1 MQKKLIAL
9 AVAGL
14 ASAGAFAQSNV
25 TIYGV
30 ADGSFE
36 SVSADGASSGT
47 GYASRTRI
55 ATNSSLIGF
64 KGTEDL
70 GNGLKAMFQVENQ
83 ISLDGPGANAT
94 NTTNN
99 TNSQS
104 MGNGWNTRD
113 TFVGLTGGFGAV
125 LAGYVST
132 PQRSTATKYDL
143 MPGATGSGSLLNM
156 IGRVNLGGVTQGA
169 LGTTNNFGVSTD
181 VGGGQSVTNN
191 VGTIFRSQALV
202 YVTPVFNGFNG
213 VIAYVPNE
221 NRDNTAT
228 GTGYKRNQYGWNA
241 AANYANGPINVSLA
255 YLKLNDIGAISA
267 IGGAGAP
274 LSGDQNHTNWLLGA
288 SYDLSPSTKVSF
300 MYDNFK
306 GKLGLSAGGE
316 VEVKRNAFYLAGK
329 QSFGA
334 NEIILAYMKNGDNKV
349 SGLDGN
355 FGNSGAQAWS
365 LRLAHNFSKRTQA
378 YAIYTQIRNESNAVY
393 DFNGFNSVAP
403 AGTGGTGGG
412 VGTLNAGADPRVLG
426 VGVRHNF

>member
-36 SVSADGASSGT
+36 SVSANGASSGT

-83 ISLDGPGANAT
+83 ISLDGPSS
-94 NTTNN
+94 TT
-99 TNSQS
+99 TNSQT

-113 TFVGLTGGFGAV
+113 TFVGLSGGFGAV
-125 LAGYVST
+125 LAGYIST
-132 PQRSTATKYDL
+132 PQRSTAAKYDL
-143 MPGATGSGSLLNM
+143 MPGATGSGSSLNM

-169 LGTTNNFGVSTD
+169 LGTTNNFEASTTVD
-181 VGGGQSVTNN
+181 GGQSVTNN
-191 VGTIFRSQALV
+191 VGTIFRSQALA
-202 YVTPVFNGFNG
+202 YVTPVFKGFNG

-274 LSGDQNHTNWLLGA
+274 FSGDQNHTNWLLGA

-334 NEIILAYMKNGDNKV
+334 NEIVLAYMKNGDNKV
-349 SGLDGN
+349 SGLAGN

-378 YAIYTQIRNESNAVY
+378 YAIYTQIKNESNAVY
-393 DFNGFNSVAP
+393 DFNAIDSVAP
-403 AGTGGTGGG
+403 AGTGGG

>member
-1 MQKKLIAL
+1 MQKKLIVA
-9 AVAGL
+9 AVAAA
-14 ASAGAFAQSNV
+14 ASSMAFAQSNV

-36 SVSADGASSGT
+36 SVSASGASSGS

-83 ISLDGPGANAT
+83 ISLDGPAG
-94 NTTNN
+94 NT

-125 LAGYVST
+125 LAGYIST
-132 PQRSTATKYDL
+132 PQRSTAAKYDL
-143 MPGATGSGSLLNM
+143 MPGATGSGSSLNM
-156 IGRVNLGGVTQGA
+156 IGRVNLGGVAQGA
-169 LGTTNNFGVSTD
+169 LGTTNNFDASTA

-191 VGTIFRSQALV
+191 VGTIFRSQALA

-267 IGGAGAP
+267 IGGAGARF
-274 LSGDQNHTNWLLGA
+274 SGDQNHTNWLLGA

-300 MYDNFK
+300 MFDNFK
-306 GKLGLSAGGE
+306 GKLGLVAGGE

-334 NEIILAYMKNGDNKV
+334 NEIVLAYMKNGDNKV
-349 SGLDGN
+349 SGLGGN

-378 YAIYTQIRNESNAVY
+378 YAIYTQIKNESNAVY
-393 DFNGFNSVAP
+393 DFNAIDSVAP
-403 AGTGGTGGG
+403 AGTGGG

-426 VGVRHNF
+426 VGVRHSF

>member
-36 SVSADGASSGT
+36 SVSANGASSGT

-83 ISLDGPGANAT
+83 ISLDGPSS
-94 NTTNN
+94 TT

-113 TFVGLTGGFGAV
+113 TFVGLSGGFGAV

-132 PQRSTATKYDL
+132 PQRSTAAKYDL
-143 MPGATGSGSLLNM
+143 MPGATGSGSSLNM

-169 LGTTNNFGVSTD
+169 LGTTNNFGESTA
-181 VGGGQSVTNN
+181 VGRGQSVTNN
-191 VGTIFRSQALV
+191 VGTIFRSQALA

-274 LSGDQNHTNWLLGA
+274 FSGDQNHTNWLLGA

-334 NEIILAYMKNGDNKV
+334 NEIVLAYMKNGDNKV
-349 SGLDGN
+349 SGLAGN

-378 YAIYTQIRNESNAVY
+378 YAIYTQIKNESNAVY
-393 DFNGFNSVAP
+393 DFNAIDSVAP
-403 AGTGGTGGG
+403 AGTGGG

>member
-36 SVSADGASSGT
+36 SVSANGASSGT

-83 ISLDGPGANAT
+83 ISLDGPGANT
-94 NTTNN
+94 

-113 TFVGLTGGFGAV
+113 TFVGLTGDFGAV
-125 LAGYVST
+125 LAGYIST
-132 PQRSTATKYDL
+132 PQRSTAAKYDL
-143 MPGATGSGSLLNM
+143 MPGATGSGSSLNM
-156 IGRVNLGGVTQGA
+156 IGRVNLGGVAQGA
-169 LGTTNNFGVSTD
+169 LGTTNNFGESTA

-191 VGTIFRSQALV
+191 VGTIFRSQALA

-274 LSGDQNHTNWLLGA
+274 FSGDQNHTNWLFGA

-334 NEIILAYMKNGDNKV
+334 NEIILALPATSAIAVPRPGRCAWPTTSASAPKLTPSTPRSRTNPTPSMTSTPSTPWLPPVTAAV
-349 SGLDGN
+349 SVP
-355 FGNSGAQAWS
+355 STPAPTRAS
-365 LRLAHNFSKRTQA
+365 SALASAT
-378 YAIYTQIRNESNAVY
+378 TS
-393 DFNGFNSVAP
+393 D
-403 AGTGGTGGG
+403 AGKARAAADDRSRRAG
-412 VGTLNAGADPRVLG
+412 V
-426 VGVRHNF
+426 

>member
-36 SVSADGASSGT
+36 SVSANGASSGT

-83 ISLDGPGANAT
+83 ISLDGPSG
-94 NTTNN
+94 TT

-113 TFVGLTGGFGAV
+113 TFVGLSGGFGAV
-125 LAGYVST
+125 LAGYIST
-132 PQRSTATKYDL
+132 PQRSTAAKYDL
-143 MPGATGSGSLLNM
+143 MPGATGSGSSLNM
-156 IGRVNLGGVTQGA
+156 IGRVNLGGVAQGA
-169 LGTTNNFGVSTD
+169 LGTTNNFGESTA
-181 VGGGQSVTNN
+181 VGGGQRVTNN
-191 VGTIFRSQALV
+191 VGTIFRSQALA

-274 LSGDQNHTNWLLGA
+274 FSGDQNHTNWLLGA

-316 VEVKRNAFYLAGK
+316 VEVKRNAFNLAGK

-334 NEIILAYMKNGDNKV
+334 NEIVLAYMKNGDNKV
-349 SGLDGN
+349 SGLAGN

-378 YAIYTQIRNESNAVY
+378 YAIYTQIKNESNAVY
-393 DFNGFNSVAP
+393 DFNAIDSVAP
-403 AGTGGTGGG
+403 AGTGGG

>member
-36 SVSADGASSGT
+36 SVSANGASSGT

-83 ISLDGPGANAT
+83 ISLDGPSG
-94 NTTNN
+94 TT

-113 TFVGLTGGFGAV
+113 TFVGLSGGFGAV
-125 LAGYVST
+125 LAGYIST
-132 PQRSTATKYDL
+132 PQRSTAAKYDL
-143 MPGATGSGSLLNM
+143 MPGATGSGSSLNM
-156 IGRVNLGGVTQGA
+156 IGRVNLGGVAQGA
-169 LGTTNNFGVSTD
+169 LGTTNNFGESTA

-191 VGTIFRSQALV
+191 VGTIFRSQALA

-274 LSGDQNHTNWLLGA
+274 FSGDQNHTNWLLGA

-334 NEIILAYMKNGDNKV
+334 NEIVLAYMKNGDNKV
-349 SGLDGN
+349 SGLAGN

-378 YAIYTQIRNESNAVY
+378 YAIYTQIKNESNAVY
-393 DFNGFNSVAP
+393 DFNAIDSVAP
-403 AGTGGTGGG
+403 AGTGGG

>member
-36 SVSADGASSGT
+36 AVSANGASSGT
-47 GYASRTRI
+47 GYASRARI

-83 ISLDGPGANAT
+83 ISLDGPSG
-94 NTTNN
+94 TT

-113 TFVGLTGGFGAV
+113 TFVGLSGGFGAV

-132 PQRSTATKYDL
+132 PQRSTAAKYDL
-143 MPGATGSGSLLNM
+143 MPGATGSGSSLNM

-169 LGTTNNFGVSTD
+169 LGTTNNFGASTA
-181 VGGGQSVTNN
+181 VGGGQNVTNN
-191 VGTIFRSQALV
+191 VGTIFRSQALA

-228 GTGYKRNQYGWNA
+228 GTGYKRNQNGWNA

-267 IGGAGAP
+267 IGGAGSP
-274 LSGDQNHTNWLLGA
+274 FSGDESHSNWLLGA
-288 SYDLSPSTKVSF
+288 SYDFSPSTKVSF
-300 MYDNFK
+300 MYDNYK
-306 GKLGLSAGGE
+306 GKLGLTAGGE
-316 VEVKRNAFYLAGK
+316 AEVKRNAYYLAGK
-329 QSFGA
+329 QSFGT
-334 NEIILAYMKNGDNKV
+334 NDIVLVYMKNSDNKV
-349 SGLDGN
+349 GGLGGN
-355 FGNSGAQAWS
+355 FGNTGAQAWS

-378 YAIYTQIRNESNAVY
+378 YAIYTQIKNESNAVY
-393 DFNGFNSVAP
+393 DFNGIDAVAP
-403 AGTGGTGGG
+403 APAGTGGG

-426 VGVRHNF
+426 VGVRHSF

>member
-36 SVSADGASSGT
+36 SVSANGASSGT

-83 ISLDGPGANAT
+83 ISLDGPSG
-94 NTTNN
+94 TT

-113 TFVGLTGGFGAV
+113 TFVGLSGGFGAV
-125 LAGYVST
+125 LAGYIST
-132 PQRSTATKYDL
+132 PQRSTAAKYDL
-143 MPGATGSGSLLNM
+143 MPGATGSGSSLNM

-169 LGTTNNFGVSTD
+169 LGTTNNFGASTA

-191 VGTIFRSQALV
+191 VGTIFRSQALA

-228 GTGYKRNQYGWNA
+228 GTGYKRNQNGWNA
-241 AANYANGPINVSLA
+241 AVNYANGPINVSLA

-267 IGGAGAP
+267 IGGARSP
-274 LSGDQNHTNWLLGA
+274 FSGDESHSNWLLGA
-288 SYDLSPSTKVSF
+288 SYDFSPSTKVSF
-300 MYDNFK
+300 MYDNYK
-306 GKLGLSAGGE
+306 GKLGLTAGGE
-316 VEVKRNAFYLAGK
+316 AEAKRNAYYLAGK
-329 QSFGA
+329 QSFGT
-334 NEIILAYMKNGDNKV
+334 NDIVLVYMKNSDNKV
-349 SGLDGN
+349 SGLAGN

-378 YAIYTQIRNESNAVY
+378 YAIYTQIKNESNAVY
-393 DFNGFNSVAP
+393 DFNAIDPVAP
-403 AGTGGTGGG
+403 AGTGGG

>member
-36 SVSADGASSGT
+36 SVSANGASSGT

-83 ISLDGPGANAT
+83 ISLDGPSG
-94 NTTNN
+94 TT

-113 TFVGLTGGFGAV
+113 TFVGLSGGFGAV
-125 LAGYVST
+125 LAGYIST
-132 PQRSTATKYDL
+132 PQRSTAAKYDL
-143 MPGATGSGSLLNM
+143 MPGATGSGSSLNM
-156 IGRVNLGGVTQGA
+156 IGRVNLGGVAQGA
-169 LGTTNNFGVSTD
+169 LGTTNNFGESTA
-181 VGGGQSVTNN
+181 VGGGQRVTNN
-191 VGTIFRSQALV
+191 VGTIFRSQALA

-274 LSGDQNHTNWLLGA
+274 FSGDQNHTNWLLGA

-334 NEIILAYMKNGDNKV
+334 NEIVLAYMKNGDNKV
-349 SGLDGN
+349 SGLAGN

-378 YAIYTQIRNESNAVY
+378 YAIYTQIKNESNAVY
-393 DFNGFNSVAP
+393 DFNAIDSVAP
-403 AGTGGTGGG
+403 AGTGGG

>member
-36 SVSADGASSGT
+36 SVSANGASSGT

-83 ISLDGPGANAT
+83 ISLDGPSG
-94 NTTNN
+94 TT

-125 LAGYVST
+125 LAGYIST
-132 PQRSTATKYDL
+132 PQRSTAAKYDL
-143 MPGATGSGSLLNM
+143 MPGATGSGSSLNM

-169 LGTTNNFGVSTD
+169 LGTTNNFDASTA

-191 VGTIFRSQALV
+191 VGTIFRSQALA
-202 YVTPVFNGFNG
+202 YVTPVFKGFNG

-274 LSGDQNHTNWLLGA
+274 FSGDQNHTNWLLGA

-334 NEIILAYMKNGDNKV
+334 NEIVLAYMKNGDNKV
-349 SGLDGN
+349 SGLAGN

-378 YAIYTQIRNESNAVY
+378 YAIYTQIKNESNAVY
-393 DFNGFNSVAP
+393 DFNAIDSVAP
-403 AGTGGTGGG
+403 AGTGGG

>member
-36 SVSADGASSGT
+36 SVSANGASSGT

-83 ISLDGPGANAT
+83 ISLDGPSG
-94 NTTNN
+94 TT

-113 TFVGLTGGFGAV
+113 TFVGLSGGFGAV
-125 LAGYVST
+125 LAGYIST
-132 PQRSTATKYDL
+132 PQRSTAAKYDL
-143 MPGATGSGSLLNM
+143 MPGATGSGSSLNM
-156 IGRVNLGGVTQGA
+156 IGRVNLGGVAQGA
-169 LGTTNNFGVSTD
+169 LGTTNNFDVSTA

-191 VGTIFRSQALV
+191 VGTIFRSQALA

-274 LSGDQNHTNWLLGA
+274 FSGDQNHTNWLLGA

-334 NEIILAYMKNGDNKV
+334 NEIVLAYMKNGDNKV
-349 SGLDGN
+349 SGLAGN

-378 YAIYTQIRNESNAVY
+378 YAIYTQIKNESNAVY
-393 DFNGFNSVAP
+393 DFNAIDSVAP
-403 AGTGGTGGG
+403 AGTGGG

>member
-36 SVSADGASSGT
+36 SVSANGASSGT

-83 ISLDGPGANAT
+83 ISLDGPSS
-94 NTTNN
+94 TT
-99 TNSQS
+99 TNSQT

-113 TFVGLTGGFGAV
+113 TFVGLSGGFGAV

-132 PQRSTATKYDL
+132 PQRSTAAKYDL

-156 IGRVNLGGVTQGA
+156 IGRVNLGGVAQGA
-169 LGTTNNFGVSTD
+169 LGTTNNFGESTA
-181 VGGGQSVTNN
+181 VGGNQSVTNN
-191 VGTIFRSQALV
+191 VGTIFRSQALA

-274 LSGDQNHTNWLLGA
+274 FSGDQNHTNWLLGA

-393 DFNGFNSVAP
+393 DFNAIDSVAP
-403 AGTGGTGGG
+403 AGTGGG

>member
-36 SVSADGASSGT
+36 SVSASGASSGS

-83 ISLDGPGANAT
+83 ISLDGPTG
-94 NTTNN
+94 NTTN
-99 TNSQS
+99 SQT

-113 TFVGLTGGFGAV
+113 TFVGLSGGFGAV
-125 LAGYVST
+125 LAGYIST
-132 PQRSTATKYDL
+132 PQRSTAAKYDL
-143 MPGATGSGSLLNM
+143 MPGATGSGSSLNM

-169 LGTTNNFGVSTD
+169 LGTTNNFEASTA

-191 VGTIFRSQALV
+191 VGTIFRSQALA
-202 YVTPVFNGFNG
+202 YVTPVFKGFNG

-274 LSGDQNHTNWLLGA
+274 FSGDESHSNWLLGA
-288 SYDLSPSTKVSF
+288 SYDFSPSTKVSF
-300 MYDNFK
+300 MYDNYK
-306 GKLGLSAGGE
+306 GKLGLTAGGE
-316 VEVKRNAFYLAGK
+316 AEVKRNAYYLAGK
-329 QSFGA
+329 QSFGT
-334 NEIILAYMKNGDNKV
+334 NDIVLVYMKNSDNKV
-349 SGLDGN
+349 SGLAGN

-378 YAIYTQIRNESNAVY
+378 YAIYTQIKNESNAVY
-393 DFNGFNSVAP
+393 DFNAIDSVAP
-403 AGTGGTGGG
+403 AGTGGG
-412 VGTLNAGADPRVLG
+412 VGILSAGADPRVLG
-426 VGVRHNF
+426 VGVRHSF

>member
-36 SVSADGASSGT
+36 SVSANGASSGT

-83 ISLDGPGANAT
+83 ISLDGPSS
-94 NTTNN
+94 TT
-99 TNSQS
+99 TNSQT

-113 TFVGLTGGFGAV
+113 TFVGLSGGFGAV
-125 LAGYVST
+125 LAGYIST
-132 PQRSTATKYDL
+132 PQRSTAAKYDL
-143 MPGATGSGSLLNM
+143 MPGATGSGSSLNM

-169 LGTTNNFGVSTD
+169 LGTTNNFDASTA

-191 VGTIFRSQALV
+191 VGTIFRSQALA
-202 YVTPVFNGFNG
+202 YVTPVFKGFNG

-274 LSGDQNHTNWLLGA
+274 FSGDQNHTNWLLGA

-334 NEIILAYMKNGDNKV
+334 NEIVLAYMKNGDNKV
-349 SGLDGN
+349 SGLAGN

-378 YAIYTQIRNESNAVY
+378 YAIYTQIKNESNAVY
-393 DFNGFNSVAP
+393 DFNAIDSVAP
-403 AGTGGTGGG
+403 AGTGGG

>member
-36 SVSADGASSGT
+36 SVSANGASSGT

-83 ISLDGPGANAT
+83 ISLDGPSG
-94 NTTNN
+94 TT

-113 TFVGLTGGFGAV
+113 TFVGLSGGFGAV
-125 LAGYVST
+125 LAGYIST
-132 PQRSTATKYDL
+132 PQRSTGAKYDL
-143 MPGATGSGSLLNM
+143 MPGATGSGSSLNM
-156 IGRVNLGGVTQGA
+156 IGRVNLGGVAQGA
-169 LGTTNNFGVSTD
+169 LGTTNNFGESTA
-181 VGGGQSVTNN
+181 VGGGQRVTNN
-191 VGTIFRSQALV
+191 VGTIFRSQALA

-274 LSGDQNHTNWLLGA
+274 FSGDQNHTNWLLGA

-334 NEIILAYMKNGDNKV
+334 NEIVLAYMKNGDNKV
-349 SGLDGN
+349 SGLAGN

-378 YAIYTQIRNESNAVY
+378 YAIYTQIKNESNAVY
-393 DFNGFNSVAP
+393 DFNAIDSVAP
-403 AGTGGTGGG
+403 AGTGGG

>member
-36 SVSADGASSGT
+36 SVSANGASSGT

-83 ISLDGPGANAT
+83 ISLDGPSS
-94 NTTNN
+94 TT

-113 TFVGLTGGFGAV
+113 TFVGLSGGFGAV

-132 PQRSTATKYDL
+132 PQRSTAAKYDL
-143 MPGATGSGSLLNM
+143 MPGATGSGSSLNM

-169 LGTTNNFGVSTD
+169 LGTTNNFGASTA

-191 VGTIFRSQALV
+191 VGTIFRSQALA

-228 GTGYKRNQYGWNA
+228 GTGYKRNQYAWNA

-274 LSGDQNHTNWLLGA
+274 FSGDQNHTNWLLGA

-334 NEIILAYMKNGDNKV
+334 NEIVLAYMKNGDNKV
-349 SGLDGN
+349 SGLAGN

-378 YAIYTQIRNESNAVY
+378 YAIYTQIKNESNAVY
-393 DFNGFNSVAP
+393 DFNAIDSVAP
-403 AGTGGTGGG
+403 AGTGGG

>member
-36 SVSADGASSGT
+36 SVSANGASSGT

-83 ISLDGPGANAT
+83 ISLDGPSS
-94 NTTNN
+94 TT

-113 TFVGLTGGFGAV
+113 TFVGLSGGFGAV

-132 PQRSTATKYDL
+132 PQRSTAAKYDL
-143 MPGATGSGSLLNM
+143 MPGATGSGSSLNM

-169 LGTTNNFGVSTD
+169 LGTTNNFDASTA

-191 VGTIFRSQALV
+191 VGTIFRSQALA
-202 YVTPVFNGFNG
+202 YVTPVFKGFNG

-274 LSGDQNHTNWLLGA
+274 FSGDQNHTNWLLGA

-334 NEIILAYMKNGDNKV
+334 NDLVVAYMRNDDNKV
-349 SGLDGN
+349 NGVGGS
-355 FGNSGAQAWS
+355 FGDTGAQAWS
-365 LRLAHNFSKRTQA
+365 VRLAHNFSKRTQA
-378 YAIYTQIRNESNAVY
+378 YAIYTQIENEANAVY
-393 DFNGFNSVAP
+393 DFNAIDP
-403 AGTGGTGGG
+403 AVPGGTGGG
-412 VGTLNAGADPRVLG
+412 NGVVSAGADPRVLG
-426 VGVRHNF
+426 VGIRHSF

>member
-36 SVSADGASSGT
+36 SVSANGASSGT

-83 ISLDGPGANAT
+83 ISLDGPGANT
-94 NTTNN
+94 

-113 TFVGLTGGFGAV
+113 TFVGLSGGFGAV

-132 PQRSTATKYDL
+132 PQRSTAAKYDL
-143 MPGATGSGSLLNM
+143 MPGATGSGSSLNM
-156 IGRVNLGGVTQGA
+156 IGRVNLGGVAQGA
-169 LGTTNNFGVSTD
+169 LGTTNNFGESTA

-191 VGTIFRSQALV
+191 VGTIFRSQALA

-274 LSGDQNHTNWLLGA
+274 FSGDQNHTNWLLGA

-329 QSFGA
+329 QSFGD

-349 SGLDGN
+349 SGLAGN

-378 YAIYTQIRNESNAVY
+378 YAIYTQIKNESNAVY
-393 DFNGFNSVAP
+393 DFNAIDSVAP
-403 AGTGGTGGG
+403 AGTGGG

>member
-1 MQKKLIAL
+1 MQKKIIAL

-30 ADGSFE
+30 ADASFE
-36 SVSADGASSGT
+36 SVNVGG
-47 GYASRTRI
+47 GYASRTRL

-70 GNGLKAMFQVENQ
+70 GNGLKAIFQVENQ
-83 ISLDGPGANAT
+83 LSLDGPKD
-94 NTTNN
+94 NT

-113 TFVGLTGGFGAV
+113 TFVGLSGGFGAV
-125 LAGYVST
+125 LAGYIST
-132 PQRSTATKYDL
+132 PQRSTAAKYDL
-143 MPGATGSGSLLNM
+143 MPGATGSGSSLNM
-156 IGRVNLGGVTQGA
+156 IGRVNLGGVVQGAGLGANTFEANSGA
-169 LGTTNNFGVSTD
+169 LG
-181 VGGGQSVTNN
+181 GGQTLTNN
-191 VGTIFRSQALV
+191 VGTIFRSQALA

-228 GTGYKRNQYGWNA
+228 GTGYKRNQYAWNA

-274 LSGDQNHTNWLLGA
+274 FSGDQNHTNWLLGA

-316 VEVKRNAFYLAGK
+316 VEVKRNAWYLAGK

-334 NEIILAYMKNGDNKV
+334 NDLIVAYMRNGDNKV
-349 SGLDGN
+349 SNLPGSYGDT
-355 FGNSGAQAWS
+355 GAQALS
-365 LRLAHNFSKRTQA
+365 IRLAHNFSKRTQA
-378 YAIYTQIRNESNAVY
+378 YAIYTQIKNESNAVY
-393 DFNGFNSVAP
+393 DFNAIDPAVP
-403 AGTGGTGGG
+403 AGTGGGNG
-412 VGTLNAGADPRVLG
+412 VINAGADPRVLG

>member
-83 ISLDGPGANAT
+83 ISLDGPSS
-94 NTTNN
+94 TT
-99 TNSQS
+99 TNSQT

-113 TFVGLTGGFGAV
+113 TFVGLSGGFGAV

-132 PQRSTATKYDL
+132 PQRSTAAKYDL

-274 LSGDQNHTNWLLGA
+274 FSGDQNHTNWLLGA

-393 DFNGFNSVAP
+393 DFNAIDPVAP
-403 AGTGGTGGG
+403 AGTGGG

>member
-36 SVSADGASSGT
+36 SVSANGASSGT

-83 ISLDGPGANAT
+83 ISLDGPSG
-94 NTTNN
+94 TT

-113 TFVGLTGGFGAV
+113 TFVGLSGGFGAV
-125 LAGYVST
+125 LAGYIST
-132 PQRSTATKYDL
+132 PQRSTAAKYDL
-143 MPGATGSGSLLNM
+143 MPGATGSGSSLNM
-156 IGRVNLGGVTQGA
+156 IGRVNLGGVAQGA
-169 LGTTNNFGVSTD
+169 LGTTNNFGESTAVS
-181 VGGGQSVTNN
+181 GGQRVTNN
-191 VGTIFRSQALV
+191 VGTIFRSQALA

-274 LSGDQNHTNWLLGA
+274 FSGDQNHTNWLLGA

-334 NEIILAYMKNGDNKV
+334 NEIVLAYMKNGDNKV
-349 SGLDGN
+349 SGLAGN

-393 DFNGFNSVAP
+393 DFNAIDSVAP
-403 AGTGGTGGG
+403 AGNGGG

>member
-36 SVSADGASSGT
+36 SVSANGASSGT

-83 ISLDGPGANAT
+83 ISLDGPSS
-94 NTTNN
+94 TT

-113 TFVGLTGGFGAV
+113 TFVGLSGGFGAV

-132 PQRSTATKYDL
+132 PQRSTAAKYDL
-143 MPGATGSGSLLNM
+143 MPGATGSGSSLNM
-156 IGRVNLGGVTQGA
+156 IGRVNLGGVAQGA
-169 LGTTNNFGVSTD
+169 LGTTNNFGESTA

-191 VGTIFRSQALV
+191 VGTIFRSQALA

-274 LSGDQNHTNWLLGA
+274 FSGDQNHTNWLLGA

-334 NEIILAYMKNGDNKV
+334 NEIVLAYMKNGDNKV
-349 SGLDGN
+349 SGLAGN

-393 DFNGFNSVAP
+393 DFNAIDSVAP
-403 AGTGGTGGG
+403 AGTGGG

>member
-36 SVSADGASSGT
+36 SVSAKGASSGT

-83 ISLDGPGANAT
+83 ISLDGPSG
-94 NTTNN
+94 TT

-113 TFVGLTGGFGAV
+113 TFVGLSGGFGAV
-125 LAGYVST
+125 LAGYIST
-132 PQRSTATKYDL
+132 PQRSTAAKYDL
-143 MPGATGSGSLLNM
+143 MPGATGSGSSLNM
-156 IGRVNLGGVTQGA
+156 IGRVNLGGVAQGA
-169 LGTTNNFGVSTD
+169 LGTTNNFGESTA

-191 VGTIFRSQALV
+191 VGTIFRSQALA

-274 LSGDQNHTNWLLGA
+274 FSGDQNHTNWLLGA

-334 NEIILAYMKNGDNKV
+334 NEIVLAYMKNGDNKV
-349 SGLDGN
+349 SGLAGN

-378 YAIYTQIRNESNAVY
+378 YAIYTQIKNESNAVY
-393 DFNGFNSVAP
+393 DFNAIDSVAP
-403 AGTGGTGGG
+403 AGTGGG

>member
-36 SVSADGASSGT
+36 SVSANGASSGT
-47 GYASRTRI
+47 GYASRARI

-70 GNGLKAMFQVENQ
+70 GNGLKAIFQVENQ
-83 ISLDGPGANAT
+83 LSLDGPSS
-94 NTTNN
+94 TT

-113 TFVGLTGGFGAV
+113 TFVGLSGGFGAV

-132 PQRSTATKYDL
+132 PQRSTAAKYDL
-143 MPGATGSGSLLNM
+143 MPGATGSGSSLNM
-156 IGRVNLGGVTQGA
+156 IGRVNLGGVVQGA
-169 LGTTNNFGVSTD
+169 GLGTNTFDANSGD
-181 VGGGQSVTNN
+181 LGGKQTLTNN
-191 VGTIFRSQALV
+191 VGTIFRSQALA
-202 YVTPVFNGFNG
+202 YVTPVFQGFNG

-274 LSGDQNHTNWLLGA
+274 FSGDQNHTNWLLGA
-288 SYDLSPSTKVSF
+288 SYDFSPSTKVSF
-300 MYDNFK
+300 MYDNYK
-306 GKLGLSAGGE
+306 GKLGLTAGGE
-316 VEVKRNAFYLAGK
+316 AEVKRNAYYLAGK
-329 QSFGA
+329 QSFGT
-334 NEIILAYMKNGDNKV
+334 NDIVLVYMKNSDNKV
-349 SGLDGN
+349 SGLAGN

-378 YAIYTQIRNESNAVY
+378 YAIYTQIKNESNAVY
-393 DFNGFNSVAP
+393 DFNAIDSVAP
-403 AGTGGTGGG
+403 AGTGGGNGI
-412 VGTLNAGADPRVLG
+412 LSAGADPRVLG